1 MAGLYD
7 GALNDLVANDETA
20 ARAAQPGSTLAPPP
34 AAPAVANPFD
44 QGSGQA
50 APAPLPAP
58 APASL
63 YDAAIDDVQ
72 REDGARLQGAIE
84 IARKSD
90 PDRYAEVS
98 RIATRDGLP
107 LDFVANNLDDL
118 RSKATA
124 NDMRKVLEGDAAVR
138 RWFETGDN
146 ANAVKHDDLH
156 RLSGMNWLMQSTAAA
171 WSEGWGQRQQADIRF
186 RQMMGQATPDEIRL
200 ADKMDKQGARDY
212 GSEGFFQ
219 GAPAALAAQL
229 PNLIGSTAQGFERA
243 AYGATLGTATG
254 AAVGSAAG
262 GVGAIPGAVLGF
274 GAGTTAGLLTG
285 RAEDNF
291 RQEAGGA
298 YGEFIRFR
306 TDDGAAMDPAVARGA
321 AVVAGVAAAG
331 LETIGEAALERL
343 IPGLDK
349 VGVASLLRNGSREA
363 IKEALQRPTV
373 RAAFKAFGMN
383 ALKAG
388 STEIATEVAQEA
400 VVLLGGELA
409 KRADGGEFQ
418 QIEAGEVRSRLMD
431 AATETAQ
438 AMLILTP
445 ALASPKFGADLRRA
459 RRSAEMSSLYETA
472 NQTAKDTELRQ
483 RDPGRYLNAIKSFL
497 GDGKASDTVYVDTGK
512 LTELF
517 QEQGLSPSDLDAR
530 IDGFSGRYAE
540 AVATGSQVHI
550 DMADYA
556 THIAGTP
563 LGDALLEHQ
572 TWHPDNL
579 TVAEANRALEEAR
592 EQQEALLEDAITSA
606 RDEAAR
612 RAPADQVAEKVY
624 AQLVNIGESPETART
639 QAALAKAF
647 FGATAER
654 SGLDALELYE
664 QQRLEI
670 RRAMPDGLDYRK
682 TDELDLALD
691 AIRKGDAERAGRLRQ
706 RGRGASL
713 SSFLAGKGGLVESDS
728 FAGELNARDLKRF
741 KSGRLIGKN
750 GKGMNIDD
758 ASLAAAEAG
767 YFPGYVDENG
777 DIDRAGLVEAFL
789 SSLDEE
795 IAGRPVFTLDADAV
809 QIDPQLARVEALA
822 GELSALGLDTAA
834 MSNEDIRAELMRAT
848 AQDAEQD
855 ALFQFAGAQSVQRFP
870 TTSEQLN
877 RAIDMEDGGA
887 YPDEIWQET
896 GFFRGVD
903 GKWRIEIADTDA
915 KLKEDAFVTADDGG
929 DDYSGPLSGVLT
941 HKDLF
946 AAYPELKNLPIRIGI
961 GGDKK
966 SGVYFEGENRI
977 EVDAPDLKSARS
989 IVLHEVA
996 HTIQA
1001 IEGFARGGN
1010 TKMGEIYDGEDVITY
1025 RSMLKQNEERQET
1038 VLKQVR
1044 ANSKDQTVIS
1054 KARDLLE
1061 ALITQENQ
1069 IKERMTYAAQ
1079 YEYYRRIAGEV
1090 EARNVQTRDE
1100 MRARGEEPDR
1110 ADYTQDVNSEQ
1121 QIVLVYAPRKGDGFR
1136 AASAERAP
1144 GVREFFQTGD
1154 GPGREFFQGRE
1165 DTRGGT
1171 ILYHGTDIGNEKSI
1185 DRNGFLSGGAL
1196 PSDAVFG
1203 GGRGDVGQ
1211 IGISFSTEAN
1221 NAGDFAISNSGKGVV
1236 YKARLSEDAKIVD
1249 SPVEYAEDLADK
1261 IEDLRSQ
1268 GVDAVRIDQG
1278 EGEIVVINLDK
1289 IRIEGKKKYDGRG
1302 KLELFQTAG
1311 GSDLAGQRADKRGS
1325 IQFMQ
1330 DRTVINLFKAA
1341 NLSTFLHESGHL
1353 YLEVTKQVAERSSA
1367 PDQVKR
1373 DWQVVLDFIGAEQ
1386 GKPITRDAHEKFAK
1400 AFETYLSEGRAPSE
1414 ELRGVFERFKSWLL
1428 YVYRGA
1434 SRAIGLP
1441 AIAPEIRDVFDRMLA
1456 TDAELAEV
1464 GRAPEMR
1471 PLFADAAAAG
1481 MTQSQFDAYNRTVQ
1495 AAADEARGS
1504 MLSRLLGEKRREQTR
1519 EWRRQKEETR
1529 AEVFADLAA
1538 RPVYQVQHYIRTGEI
1553 LNSLEAAPTLDNR
1566 RLDRSWLVNKFGKDV
1581 LSRLPKQVPPIYTDK
1596 GGLHPDEVADWFG
1609 FDSGEHMVRELMS
1622 APSFPRAVNARVD
1635 ELMRERN
1642 GDLMSNQAEL
1652 AQMATEAF
1660 NNDAR
1665 GQYIEAEL
1673 KALNGRANIR
1683 TGQASPRAQARAMAR
1698 ELIRGKRVAEA
1709 GRVGVFQRGAAK
1721 AAREAEAALAA
1732 GDFAAAAD
1740 AKRRQLIQ
1748 HALAQESAAARDE
1761 AETIR
1766 RYLDRFSS
1774 RKRPAGVDPDY
1785 LDQIEGILE
1794 GTDLRASTSLRKI
1807 ERRKGLAAWMAEQEA
1822 EGASF
1827 VVPKELIEDAAL
1839 KSYKDM
1845 TMNDFAAVR
1854 DIVKNIEHLGRL
1866 KNRLLEK
1873 GRLRSFQETRDTLVT
1888 QALKTPTRRQN
1899 KYRNPTKLERF
1910 QAGVF
1915 SVDAYLLKAEQ
1926 IFDWL
1931 DMGDINGP
1939 FRRFIFNRFADAQS
1953 RKGEMMRDYAERV
1966 NTILAGKPKAY
1977 LAERLSVPARPELSF
1992 TRAEIYSIAL
2002 NQGTES
2008 NRNKLLSGETVEN
2021 LAGRSFR
2028 DETEMNSALSLL
2040 SKEDWDSVQAVWDT
2054 LESLWPETAALERR
2068 ITGVEPPKLERR
2080 EVATAHGTYRGG
2092 YYPMVYDPNESFD
2105 VEQRAAKDA
2114 DALFDNKVYQRPAV
2128 SHGFTIAR
2136 VENYSRPIKLD
2147 LGVLPAHLEASIH
2160 NITHREAVRDVLKLL
2175 SDKALSNAIDQTMG
2189 RPVLRELNQW
2199 LGRIAADRGVTS
2211 NDAVTNFILRARANI
2226 SLYSMGWRLTTALSQ
2241 LAGFSNSLELVK
2253 PYHMASALVSST
2265 KNPRGTW
2272 EFVTSRSGEMRDRSN
2287 NLDRDVRLALRKLE
2301 DGDGPV
2307 QKFKRTAFFF
2317 TAMMDRV
2324 VTVPTWLGGYEQHLA
2339 TYPGDEAGA
2348 IRAGDRAVTLTQGA
2362 GAAKDL
2368 SGILGNQSALSVF
2381 TLFYSYFNLFYN
2393 RLRTLG
2399 RDTRTMMADGSYED
2413 LPHLIARSFA
2423 LVILPALLADII
2435 VGKWPSEE
2443 EDETW
2448 PWWAFKKAALYPL
2461 ASVPLGRDIGSA
2473 LDSGF
2478 DYQLSPLAR
2487 PGDLTV
2493 KLIGDAGKA
2502 IRGEDVEGRLAA
2514 KRAAELGGYVLGL
2527 PLGQGVST
2535 GSNIWQG
2542 LEQGD
2547 LKFLDLFFNRR
2558 AYGDERKQR

>member
-7 GALNDLVANDETA
+7 GALNDLATNEENA
-20 ARAAQPGSTLAPPP
+20 ARSAQPGSTLPPT
-34 AAPAVANPFD
+34 AVPNPFE
-44 QGSGQA
+44 QGG
-50 APAPLPAP
+50 PAPLPANDP
-58 APASL
+58 APEPATRGL
-63 YDAAIDDVQ
+63 YDAALDGVQ
-72 REDGARLQGAIE
+72 KDDGARLQGALD
-84 IARKSD
+84 IAQKSD
-90 PDRYAEVS
+90 PEKYAEAS
-98 RIATRDGLP
+98 KIAARDGLP
-107 LDFVANNLDDL
+107 VDYVTANLDDL
-118 RSKATA
+118 RSRATA
-124 NDMRKVLEGDAAVR
+124 NDMRKVLEADPAVR

-156 RLSGMNWLMQSTAAA
+156 RLSGMNWLMQSTSAA

-186 RQMMGQATPDEIRL
+186 RQMMGTATPEEIRL
-200 ADKMDKQGARDY
+200 ADKMDKQGKRDY

-243 AYGATLGTATG
+243 AYGATLGTAAG
-254 AAVGSAAG
+254 ATVGAAAG
-262 GVGAIPGAVLGF
+262 GVGAVPGAVLGF

-291 RQEAGGA
+291 KQEAGGA

-306 TDDGAAMDPAVARGA
+306 TDDGQAMDPAVARGA
-321 AVVAGVAAAG
+321 AVIAGVAAAG

-343 IPGLDK
+343 VPGLDK

-418 QIEAGEVRSRLMD
+418 TVEAGEVRSRLMD

-459 RRSAEMSSLYETA
+459 RRSADMVSLYETA

-497 GDGKASDTVYVDTGK
+497 GDGKASDTVYVDTQK

-517 QEQGLSPSDLDAR
+517 QEQGLSPSDLDQR
-530 IDGFSGRYAE
+530 IDGFSARYAE

-563 LGDALLEHQ
+563 LGEGLLEHQ
-572 TWHPDNL
+572 SWHPDNL
-579 TVAEANRALEEAR
+579 TVSEANRALEEAKA
-592 EQQEALLEDAITSA
+592 QQEALLEDAIAAA
-606 RDEAAR
+606 RDDMAK
-612 RAPADQVAEKVY
+612 RAPAEQVAERVY

-691 AIRKGDAERAGRLRQ
+691 AVRRGDAERAGRARQ
-706 RGRGASL
+706 RGRGQSL
-713 SSFLAGKGGLVESDS
+713 ASFLAGKGGLVESDS

-750 GKGMNIDD
+750 GKGLNIDD

-795 IAGRPVFTLDADAV
+795 IAGRPVFTLDADAA

-834 MSNEDIRAELMRAT
+834 MSNEEIRAELMRAT

-855 ALFQFAGAQSVQRFP
+855 ALFQFAGERSVSRFQGRDP
-870 TTSEQLN
+870 IPPRTWPRELDTFDIPAAPSAEQMQASG
-877 RAIDMEDGGA
+877 RVED
-887 YPDEIWQET
+887 
-896 GFFRGVD
+896 V
-903 GKWRIEIADTDA
+903 
-915 KLKEDAFVTADDGG
+915 
-929 DDYSGPLSGVLT
+929 PLSDVIPTENKRQWDRFNSGDHPDPIV
-941 HKDLF
+941 KGYEDKPI
-946 AAYPELKNLPIRIGI
+946 AARLSNGTY
-961 GGDKK
+961 
-966 SGVYFEGENRI
+966 Y
-977 EVDAPDLKSARS
+977 
-989 IVLHEVA
+989 
-996 HTIQA
+996 
-1001 IEGFARGGN
+1001 
-1010 TKMGEIYDGEDVITY
+1010 IYDGHHRTELALKRGDKSLSMHVIDV
-1025 RSMLKQNEERQET
+1025 
-1038 VLKQVR
+1038 
-1044 ANSKDQTVIS
+1044 KD
-1054 KARDLLE
+1054 
-1061 ALITQENQ
+1061 
-1069 IKERMTYAAQ
+1069 
-1079 YEYYRRIAGEV
+1079 
-1090 EARNVQTRDE
+1090 
-1100 MRARGEEPDR
+1100 
-1110 ADYTQDVNSEQ
+1110 
-1121 QIVLVYAPRKGDGFR
+1121 YAPGKDRKPSKETKFD
-1136 AASAERAP
+1136 ASE
-1144 GVREFFQTGD
+1144 
-1154 GPGREFFQGRE
+1154 
-1165 DTRGGT
+1165 
-1171 ILYHGTDIGNEKSI
+1171 I
-1185 DRNGFLSGGAL
+1185 DAL
-1196 PSDAVFG
+1196 FG
-1203 GGRGDVGQ
+1203 
-1211 IGISFSTEAN
+1211 
-1221 NAGDFAISNSGKGVV
+1221 
-1236 YKARLSEDAKIVD
+1236 
-1249 SPVEYAEDLADK
+1249 
-1261 IEDLRSQ
+1261 
-1268 GVDAVRIDQG
+1268 
-1278 EGEIVVINLDK
+1278 
-1289 IRIEGKKKYDGRG
+1289 
-1302 KLELFQTAG
+1302 ELFQTTG
-1311 GSDLAGQRADKRGS
+1311 PSDLAGQRADKRGS

-1373 DWQVVLDFIGAEQ
+1373 DWQAVLDFIGAEQ

-1481 MTQSQFDAYNRTVQ
+1481 MTQSQFDAYNRTIQ

-1538 RPVYQVQHYIRTGEI
+1538 RPVYQAQHYIRTGEI

-1566 RLDRSWLVNKFGKDV
+1566 RLDRAWLVNKFGKDV
-1581 LSRLPKQVPPIYTDK
+1581 LTRLPKQVPPIYTDK
-1596 GGLHPDEVADWFG
+1596 GGIHPDEMADWFG
-1609 FDSGEHMVRELMS
+1609 FDSGEQMVRELMS

-1642 GDLMSNQAEL
+1642 GDLLSNQAEMAGL
-1652 AQMATEAF
+1652 AVEAF

-1665 GQYIEAEL
+1665 GQYLEAEL
-1673 KALNGRANIR
+1673 RALNGRANIR
-1683 TGQASPRAQARAMAR
+1683 TGQASPRQQARALAR
-1698 ELIRGKRVAEA
+1698 QLIRGKRVAEA

-1748 HALAQESAAARDE
+1748 HAMAQESAAARDE
-1761 AETIR
+1761 ADTIR

-1774 RKRPAGVDPDY
+1774 RRRPAGVDPDY

-1794 GTDLRASTSLRKI
+1794 GIDLKASTSQAKI
-1807 ERRKGLAAWMAEQEA
+1807 ARRKGLAAWMAEQEA
-1822 EGASF
+1822 AGASF
-1827 VVPKELIEDAAL
+1827 VVPKELIEDSAL

-1845 TMNDFAAVR
+1845 TMDDFAAVR

-1873 GRLRSFQETRDTLVT
+1873 GRLKSFAEARDTLIN
-1888 QALKTPTRRQN
+1888 QALRTPTRRQN
-1899 KYRNPTKLERF
+1899 KYRNPTKFERF
-1910 QAGVF
+1910 SAGVM

-1926 IFDWL
+1926 IFQWL
-1931 DMGDINGP
+1931 DMGDVNGP
-1939 FRRFIFNRFADAQS
+1939 FTRIIFQRFVDAQT
-1953 RKGEMMRDYAERV
+1953 RKGTMMQAYAERV
-1966 NTILAGKPKAY
+1966 NTLLAGKPKEY
-1977 LAERLSVPARPELSF
+1977 LAERLAVPARPELSF

-2008 NRNKLLSGETVEN
+2008 NRNKLLAGETVEN

-2040 SKEDWDSVQAVWDT
+2040 SKEDWDTIQAVWDT

-2080 EVATAHGTYRGG
+2080 EVVTAHGTYKGG

-2128 SHGFTIAR
+2128 AHGFTVAR
-2136 VENYSRPIKLD
+2136 VENYSRPVKLD

-2175 SDKALSNAIDQTMG
+2175 SDKALANAIDQTMG
-2189 RPVLRELNQW
+2189 RAVLRELNQW

-2241 LAGFSNSLELVK
+2241 LAGFSNSLEMVK
-2253 PYHMASALVSST
+2253 PYHMASALKESIRA
-2265 KNPRGTW
+2265 PRETW

-2324 VTVPTWLGGYEQHLA
+2324 VTVPTWLGAYEQHLV

-2348 IRAGDRAVTLTQGA
+2348 VRAGDRAVRLTQGA

-2399 RDTRTMMADGSYED
+2399 RDTGTMMRDGSYED

-2423 LVILPALLADII
+2423 LVILPAILADLI

-2448 PWWAFKKAALYPL
+2448 PWWAMKKAALYPL

-2502 IRGEDVEGRLAA
+2502 IQGDPVEGRLVA
-2514 KRAAELGGYVLGL
+2514 KRAAELSGYVLGL

-2547 LKFLDLFFNRR
+2547 LKPKDLLFNRR
-2558 AYGDERKQR
+2558 AYGDDRKQ

>member
-7 GALNDLVANDETA
+7 GALNDLAANEETA
-20 ARAAQPGSTLAPPP
+20 KRAEQPGSTLSPPET
-34 AAPAVANPFD
+34 VANPFE
-44 QGSGQA
+44 A
-50 APAPLPAP
+50 ATPAPMPANDTAPQP
-58 APASL
+58 AARGL
-63 YDAAIDDVQ
+63 YDAAIDDVKQ
-72 REDGARLQGAIE
+72 EDGARLQGALD
-84 IARKSD
+84 IARTSD
-90 PDRYAEVS
+90 PEKYAEIS
-98 RIATRDGLP
+98 RIATRDGLTP
-107 LDFVANNLDDL
+107 DFVASNLDDL

-124 NDMRKVLEGDAAVR
+124 NDMRKMLEADPAVR

-146 ANAVKHDDLH
+146 AKAVKHDDLH
-156 RLSGMNWLMQSTAAA
+156 RLSGMRWLMSSVGEA
-171 WSEGWGQRQQADIRF
+171 WSEGWDQRRQADIRF

-200 ADKMDKQGARDY
+200 ADKMDKQGKRDY
-212 GSEGFFQ
+212 GAEGFFQ

-229 PNLIGSTAQGFERA
+229 PNLIGSTGQGFERA
-243 AYGATLGTATG
+243 AYGATLGTAAG
-254 AAVGSAAG
+254 ATVGAAAG
-262 GVGAIPGAVLGF
+262 GVGAVPGAVLGF

-306 TDDGAAMDPAVARGA
+306 TDDGEAMDPAVARGA
-321 AVVAGVAAAG
+321 AMVAGVAAAG

-349 VGVASLLRNGSREA
+349 VGVSSLLRNGSREA

-373 RAAFKAFGMN
+373 RAAFRAFGMN

-388 STEIATEVAQEA
+388 ATEVATEVAQEA

-418 QIEAGEVRSRLMD
+418 QVEAGEVRSRLMD

-445 ALASPKFGADLRRA
+445 ALASPRFGADLRRA
-459 RRSAEMSSLYETA
+459 RRSAEMASLYETA

-483 RDPGRYLNAIKSFL
+483 RDPGRYLSAIKSFL
-497 GDGKASDTVYVDTGK
+497 GDGKASDTVYVNTEK

-517 QEQGLSPSDLDAR
+517 QDQGLNPSDLDQR
-530 IDGFSGRYAE
+530 IEGFSQRYAE

-572 TWHPDNL
+572 SWHPDNL

-592 EQQEALLEDAITSA
+592 AQQEALLEDAITSA

-612 RAPADQVAEKVY
+612 RAPADQVAERVY

-691 AIRKGDAERAGRLRQ
+691 AIRKGDAERASRLRQ
-706 RGRGASL
+706 RGRGQSL

-728 FAGELNARDLKRF
+728 FAGELNARDLKRL

-777 DIDRAGLVEAFL
+777 EIDRTGLVEAFL

-795 IAGRPVFTLDADAV
+795 ISGRPVFTMEAEAV

-822 GELSALGLDTAA
+822 GELSALGLDTAS
-834 MSNEDIRAELMRAT
+834 MTNEEIRAELMRAT

-855 ALFQFAGAQSVQRFP
+855 ALFQFAGERSVSRFQAASDMLTRAQ
-870 TTSEQLN
+870 E
-877 RAIDMEDGGA
+877 MEAAGS

-915 KLKEDAFVTADDGG
+915 KLREDAFAVADDGG
-929 DDYSGPLSGVLT
+929 EDYSGPLSGVLT

-946 AAYPELKNLPIRIGI
+946 AAYPELKNTQVRIGL
-961 GGDKK
+961 GGEKNG
-966 SGVYFEGENRI
+966 GVYREQENTI
-977 EVDAPDLKSARS
+977 EVDAKTLKDARS
-989 IVLHEVA
+989 VLLHEVA
-996 HTIQA
+996 HNIQA

-1010 TKMGEIYDGEDVITY
+1010 TNMGEIYEGENVITY
-1025 RSMLKQNEERQET
+1025 KSMLKQNEEKQET
-1038 VLKQVR
+1038 VMRQVR
-1044 ANSKDQTVIS
+1044 ANSEDKSVLDKS
-1054 KARDLLE
+1054 RDILE
-1061 ALITQENQ
+1061 QLIRQENE
-1069 IKERMTYAAQ
+1069 IKERLSYAAR

-1090 EARNVQTRDE
+1090 EARNVQARDE
-1100 MRARGEEPDR
+1100 ARLRGEEPD
-1110 ADYTQDVNSEQ
+1110 AALWTQDVPSSD
-1121 QIVLVYAPRKGDGFR
+1121 QIVLVYAPRRGDGFR
-1136 AASAERAP
+1136 MASAERAP
-1144 GVREFFQTGD
+1144 GVREFFQTAA
-1154 GPGREFFQGRE
+1154 
-1165 DTRGGT
+1165 
-1171 ILYHGTDIGNEKSI
+1171 GTD
-1185 DRNGFLSGGAL
+1185 LGG
-1196 PSDAVFG
+1196 V
-1203 GGRGDVGQ
+1203 
-1211 IGISFSTEAN
+1211 
-1221 NAGDFAISNSGKGVV
+1221 AG
-1236 YKARLSEDAKIVD
+1236 
-1249 SPVEYAEDLADK
+1249 
-1261 IEDLRSQ
+1261 
-1268 GVDAVRIDQG
+1268 
-1278 EGEIVVINLDK
+1278 
-1289 IRIEGKKKYDGRG
+1289 
-1302 KLELFQTAG
+1302 
-1311 GSDLAGQRADKRGS
+1311 DKRGS

-1353 YLEVTKQVAERSSA
+1353 YLEVTKQVSERSSA
-1367 PDQVKR
+1367 PEQVKR
-1373 DWQVVLDFIGAEQ
+1373 DWQTVLDFIGAEQ

-1434 SRAIGLP
+1434 ARAIGLP

-1481 MTQSQFDAYNRTVQ
+1481 MTQSQFDAYNATIQ
-1495 AAADEARGS
+1495 AAADEARGA

-1529 AEVFADLAA
+1529 AEVFADLAS

-1553 LNSLEAAPTLDNR
+1553 LNSLEAAPSLENR
-1566 RLDRSWLVNKFGKDV
+1566 RLDRAWLVNRFGKDV
-1581 LSRLPKQVPPIYTDK
+1581 LTRLPKQVPPIYTDK
-1596 GGLHPDEVADWFG
+1596 GGVHPDEMADWFG
-1609 FDSGEHMVRELMS
+1609 FDSGDQMVRELMS

-1683 TGQASPRAQARAMAR
+1683 TGQASPRQQARAMAR

-1748 HALAQESAAARDE
+1748 HAMAQESAAVRDE

-1774 RKRPAGVDPDY
+1774 RRRPAGVDPDY

-1822 EGASF
+1822 AGASF

-1873 GRLRSFQETRDTLVT
+1873 GRLKSFQEARDTLVS
-1888 QALKTPTRRQN
+1888 QALKTPNRRQN

-1926 IFDWL
+1926 IFQWL
-1931 DMGDINGP
+1931 DMGDVNGP
-1939 FRRFIFNRFADAQS
+1939 FTRIIFQRFVDAQT
-1953 RKGEMMRDYAERV
+1953 RKGAMMQAYAERV
-1966 NTILAGKPKAY
+1966 NALLAGKPKEY
-1977 LAERLSVPARPELSF
+1977 LAERLAVPARPELSF

-2008 NRNKLLSGETVEN
+2008 NRNKLLAGETVEN

-2028 DETEMNSALSLL
+2028 NEDEMNSALSLL
-2040 SKEDWDSVQAVWDT
+2040 TKEDWDTVQAVWDT

-2080 EVATAHGTYRGG
+2080 EVVTAHGTYKGG

-2128 SHGFTIAR
+2128 AHGFTIAR
-2136 VENYSRPIKLD
+2136 VENYSRPVKLD
-2147 LGVLPAHLEASIH
+2147 LGVLPAHLEAAIH

-2175 SDKALSNAIDQTMG
+2175 SDKALANAIDQTMG
-2189 RPVLRELNQW
+2189 RPILRELNQW

-2241 LAGFSNSLELVK
+2241 LAGFSNSLEMVK

-2265 KNPRGTW
+2265 KDPRGTW

-2324 VTVPTWLGGYEQHLA
+2324 VTVPTWLGAYEQHLA

-2348 IRAGDRAVTLTQGA
+2348 VRAGDRAVRLTQGA

-2399 RDTRTMMADGSYED
+2399 RDTRTMFADGSYED

-2423 LVILPALLADII
+2423 LVILPAILADLI

-2493 KLIGDAGKA
+2493 KLIGDAGKV
-2502 IRGEDVEGRLAA
+2502 IQGDDVEGRLVA
-2514 KRAAELGGYVLGL
+2514 KRAAELTGYVLGL

-2547 LKFLDLFFNRR
+2547 LKPKDLLFNRR

>member
-1 MAGLYD
+1 MASNPFDAYGD
-7 GALNDLVANDETA
+7 AIVERREKEA
-20 ARAAQPGSTLAPPP
+20 AAAQPGSTLTPPL
-34 AAPAVANPFD
+34 ASTVANPFTND
-44 QGSGQA
+44 EQR
-50 APAPLPAP
+50 PETNTLPAP
-58 APASL
+58 SPDPF
-63 YDAAIDDVQ
+63 DAIGDRIVAQ
-72 REDGARLQGAIE
+72 RNERLSGAIE

-171 WSEGWGQRQQADIRF
+171 WSDGWSQRQQADIRY
-186 RQMMGQATPDEIRL
+186 RQMFGQATPDEIRL

-219 GAPAALAAQL
+219 GAPAALASML
-229 PNLIGSTAQGFERA
+229 PDLIGSTAKGAERA
-243 AYGATLGTATG
+243 AYGATVGTGMG
-254 AAVGSAAG
+254 AIAGAGAG
-262 GVGAIPGAVLGF
+262 GVGAIPGAVAGF
-274 GAGTTAGLLTG
+274 ASGAGAGLLMG
-285 RAEDNF
+285 RTEDNY
-291 RQEAGGA
+291 RQEVGNA

-306 TDDGAAMDPAVARGA
+306 TDGGEAMDPEIARGA
-321 AVVAGVAAAG
+321 AILSGMVSAG
-331 LETIGEAALERL
+331 LETVGEAAIEKLV
-343 IPGLDK
+343 PGLDK
-349 VGVASLLRNGSREA
+349 IGIASLLRNGSREA

-592 EQQEALLEDAITSA
+592 EQQEALLEETLQRA
-606 RDEAAR
+606 RDDLASS
-612 RAPADQVAEKVY
+612 APLERI
-624 AQLVNIGESPETART
+624 AQHQYEMLVNIGESPETART

-647 FGATAER
+647 FGATAQR
-654 SGLDALELYE
+654 SGMDPWELYE
-664 QQRLEI
+664 TQRLEI

-741 KSGRLIGKN
+741 KSGRLIGKD

-795 IAGRPVFTLDADAV
+795 IAGRPVFTVEADAV

-834 MSNEDIRAELMRAT
+834 MSNEEIRAELMRAT

-855 ALFQFAGAQSVQRFP
+855 ALFQFAGERSVSRFQAA
-870 TTSEQLN
+870 SEQLT
-877 RAIDMEDGGA
+877 RAQEMEAAGA

-915 KLKEDAFVTADDGG
+915 KLREDAFTVADDGG
-929 DDYSGPLSGVLT
+929 EDYSGPLSGVLT

-966 SGVYFEGENRI
+966 SGVYFESENRI

-1025 RSMLKQNEERQET
+1025 RSMLKQNEEKQET

-1044 ANSKDQTVIS
+1044 ANSTDQTVIS

-1100 MRARGEEPDR
+1100 MRTRGEEPDR

-1144 GVREFFQTGD
+1144 GVREFFQTAAGAD
-1154 GPGREFFQGRE
+1154 L
-1165 DTRGGT
+1165 GG
-1171 ILYHGTDIGNEKSI
+1171 
-1185 DRNGFLSGGAL
+1185 
-1196 PSDAVFG
+1196 V
-1203 GGRGDVGQ
+1203 
-1211 IGISFSTEAN
+1211 
-1221 NAGDFAISNSGKGVV
+1221 AG
-1236 YKARLSEDAKIVD
+1236 
-1249 SPVEYAEDLADK
+1249 
-1261 IEDLRSQ
+1261 
-1268 GVDAVRIDQG
+1268 
-1278 EGEIVVINLDK
+1278 
-1289 IRIEGKKKYDGRG
+1289 
-1302 KLELFQTAG
+1302 
-1311 GSDLAGQRADKRGS
+1311 DKRGS

-1353 YLEVTKQVAERSSA
+1353 YLEVTKQVAERASA
-1367 PDQVKR
+1367 PEQVKR
-1373 DWQVVLDFIGAEQ
+1373 DWQAVLDFIGAEQ

-1481 MTQSQFDAYNRTVQ
+1481 MTQSQFDAYNRTIQ

-1566 RLDRSWLVNKFGKDV
+1566 RLDRAWLVNKFGKDV
-1581 LSRLPKQVPPIYTDK
+1581 LARLPKQVPPIYTDK

-1807 ERRKGLAAWMAEQEA
+1807 ERRKGLAAWMAGQEA

-1873 GRLRSFQETRDTLVT
+1873 GRLRSFQETRDTLVS

-1953 RKGEMMRDYAERV
+1953 RKGEMMRNYAERV

-2008 NRNKLLSGETVEN
+2008 NRNKLLAGETVEN

-2040 SKEDWDSVQAVWDT
+2040 SKDDWDSVQAVWDT

-2226 SLYSMGWRLTTALSQ
+2226 SLYSMGWRFTTALSQ

-2265 KNPRGTW
+2265 KDPRGTW

-2423 LVILPALLADII
+2423 LVILPAILADLI

-2443 EDETW
+2443 EDESW

-2502 IRGEDVEGRLAA
+2502 IQGEDVEGRLVA

-2558 AYGDERKQR
+2558 AYGDERKQ